1 MDVSGKRHKEYG
13 DDADVSG
20 GKPHRAAAPAEA
32 QAETESQKEEAA
44 LVARARQGDD
54 AAWTALVRRHQ
65 EPLFRLVYLML
76 GARPGE
82 TAAAE
87 DVTQEAFVNAYLKL
101 DQFEDGRP
109 LRPWLLAIAANLAR
123 NRRRSVG
130 RHWAALRRWWEKVQ
144 VEKEAATPAEE
155 RRDDA
160 RVLSQAI
167 RRLSVDHQ
175 QALYLRYFLE
185 LAEAEMAEV
194 LDVAPGT
201 VKSRLYRA
209 RQALADVL
217 RDEFPNLYEAWQR

>member
-1 MDVSGKRHKEYG
+1 MDLSGKLHPENG
-13 DDADVSG
+13 DGAPDA
-20 GKPHRAAAPAEA
+20 A
-32 QAETESQKEEAA
+32 QADPAQEETAQREAHRPDSEEEA
-44 LVARARQGDD
+44 LVARARQGDE

-65 EPLFRLVYLML
+65 EPVFRLAYLIL
-76 GARPGE
+76 GARPDE

-123 NRRRSVG
+123 NRRRSLG
-130 RHWAALRRWWEKVQ
+130 RYWAALRRWWEKVQ
-144 VEKEAATPAEE
+144 VEKEATTPAEE

-160 RVLSQAI
+160 RVLWQAI
-167 RRLSVDHQ
+167 RRLSTDHQ
-175 QALYLRYFLE
+175 QALYLRYFLDM
-185 LAEAEMAEV
+185 AEAEMAEV
-194 LDVAPGT
+194 LGVAPGT

-217 RDEFPNLYEAWQR
+217 REEFPALYEAWRR